1 MYSIRIAIHA
11 DDPATTAE
19 VRRELEALRGHEPSG
34 AELLEDRAAHTQ
46 VFDPLVATAI
56 VGLVAGIAGGAG
68 QQIGEAVMTWLLK
81 RIRDVVKRQK
91 TSVILTVGDVS
102 ERVDEHT
109 RPKDVAAKLL
119 KVS

>member
-1 MYSIRIAIHA
+1 MHSIRIAIQA
-11 DDPATTAE
+11 GDPATTAA
-19 VRRELEALRGHEPSG
+19 VRRELEALRGREPSG
-34 AELLEDRAAHTQ
+34 AELLQDPAPRTQ
-46 VFDPLVATAI
+46 GFDPLVATAI

-68 QQIGEAVMTWLLK
+68 QQIGVAVMTWLLE
-81 RIRDVVKRQK
+81 RIRAVVKRQK

-109 RPKDVAAKLL
+109 RPQDAAAKLL